1 MEKGEE
7 EMVKKK
13 IICPKC
19 GQENLFPTKECVR
32 CGSSFILFPELRGLF
47 EKGEQ
52 RKNKIKE
59 PISKTDDLKGEPL
72 ICPKCGQENDSLSL
86 ECSRCGIVFLKY
98 YDIQAR
104 EETDEEKKAELLA
117 KKEKEEEKTEALAK
131 KKEEEERAEAL
142 IRKKEEEERAEALS
156 KQKEEE
162 EKAEALQRQKKEE
175 EAEVLRRKKEEEEK
189 TEALRRQKE
198 QEERAEALRRQK
210 EEEEKA
216 EALRKQKEA
225 EERAEALR
233 RQKEEE
239 DERAEALRRQKEQE
253 ERAEALRR
261 QKEEE
266 EKAEALR
273 RQKEEEEKAEALRR
287 QKEEEEKKE
296 LQKKIDEITNVLKPK
311 AKIRDLLKKYEGQT
325 IGTNHDSP
333 TEIKGADLIKVGDD
347 LFSILLADEKLIK
360 SYPLR
365 AITSIIEG
373 VNGVSDGNTEEKSK
387 FSIVILVHHPV
398 L

>member
-72 ICPKCGQENDSLSL
+72 LCPKCGQENDSLSL

-98 YDIQAR
+98 FDIQAR
-104 EETDEEKKAELLA
+104 EEADEEKKAELLA
-117 KKEKEEEKTEALAK
+117 KKAKEEEKTEAFAK

-142 IRKKEEEERAEALS
+142 RRQKEEEERAEALR

-162 EKAEALQRQKKEE
+162 EKAEAL
-175 EAEVLRRKKEEEEK
+175 
-189 TEALRRQKE
+189 RRQKE
-198 QEERAEALRRQK
+198 EEERAEALRRQK

-216 EALRKQKEA
+216 EALRKQKEE
-225 EERAEALR
+225 EER
-233 RQKEEE
+233 
-239 DERAEALRRQKEQE
+239 
-253 ERAEALRR
+253 
-261 QKEEE
+261 
-266 EKAEALR
+266 
-273 RQKEEEEKAEALRR
+273 AEALRR

-296 LQKKIDEITNVLKPK
+296 LQKKIDAITNVLKPK
-311 AKIRDLLKKYEGQT
+311 AKIKDLLKKYEGQT
-325 IGTNHDSP
+325 IGINHDSP
-333 TEIKGADLIKVGDD
+333 TKIKGADLIKVGDD

-365 AITSIIEG
+365 TITSIIES
-373 VNGVSDGNTEEKSK
+373 VNGVSDANMEENSK
-387 FSIVILVHHPV
+387 FSVVILVHHPA

>member
-1 MEKGEE
+1 
-7 EMVKKK
+7 MVKKK

-72 ICPKCGQENDSLSL
+72 LCPKCGQENDSLSL

-104 EETDEEKKAELLA
+104 EETDEEKKAELIA

-142 IRKKEEEERAEALS
+142 KRQKEEEERAEALR

-162 EKAEALQRQKKEE
+162 EK
-175 EAEVLRRKKEEEEK
+175 
-189 TEALRRQKE
+189 
-198 QEERAEALRRQK
+198 AEALRRQK

-216 EALRKQKEA
+216 EALRKQKE
-225 EERAEALR
+225 
-233 RQKEEE
+233 EEE
-239 DERAEALRRQKEQE
+239 K
-253 ERAEALRR
+253 AEALRR

-287 QKEEEEKKE
+287 QKEEEEKAEVLRKQKE
-296 LQKKIDEITNVLKPK
+296 EEERAEALRRQKEEEEKKALQKKIDDITNVLKPK
-311 AKIRDLLKKYEGQT
+311 AKIKDLLKKYEGQT
-325 IGTNHDSP
+325 IGINHDSP

-365 AITSIIEG
+365 TITSIIES
-373 VNGVSDGNTEEKSK
+373 VTGVSDANMEENSK
-387 FSIVILVHHPV
+387 FSVVILVHHPV

>member
-1 MEKGEE
+1 
-7 EMVKKK
+7 MVKKK

-72 ICPKCGQENDSLSL
+72 LCPKCGQENDSLSL

-104 EETDEEKKAELLA
+104 EETDEEKKAELIA

-142 IRKKEEEERAEALS
+142 KRQKEEEERAEAL
-156 KQKEEE
+156 
-162 EKAEALQRQKKEE
+162 
-175 EAEVLRRKKEEEEK
+175 RK
-189 TEALRRQKE
+189 
-198 QEERAEALRRQK
+198 
-210 EEEEKA
+210 
-216 EALRKQKEA
+216 
-225 EERAEALR
+225 
-233 RQKEEE
+233 
-239 DERAEALRRQKEQE
+239 
-253 ERAEALRR
+253 

-273 RQKEEEEKAEALRR
+273 RQKEEEEKAEALRKQKEEEEKAEALRRQKEEEEKAEVLRKQKEEEERAEALRR
-287 QKEEEEKKE
+287 QKEEEEKKA
-296 LQKKIDEITNVLKPK
+296 LQKKIDDITNVLKPK
-311 AKIRDLLKKYEGQT
+311 AKIKDLLKKYEGQT
-325 IGTNHDSP
+325 IGINHDSP

-365 AITSIIEG
+365 TITSIIES
-373 VNGVSDGNTEEKSK
+373 VTGVSDANMEENSK
-387 FSIVILVHHPV
+387 FSVVILVHHPV

>member
-1 MEKGEE
+1 
-7 EMVKKK
+7 MVKKT

-19 GQENLFPTKECVR
+19 GQENLFPSKECAR

-52 RKNKIKE
+52 RNGKVKE
-59 PISKTDDLKGEPL
+59 PISTTDDQQGEPL
-72 ICPKCGQENDSLSL
+72 ICPKCGQENDSLSV
-86 ECSRCGIVFLKY
+86 ECSKCGIVFLKY
-98 YDIQAR
+98 YDIQSR
-104 EETDEEKKAELLA
+104 EENDEEKIAELLA
-117 KKEKEEEKTEALAK
+117 KKKKEEEKAEFLAK

-142 IRKKEEEERAEALS
+142 RR
-156 KQKEEE
+156 QQEEE
-162 EKAEALQRQKKEE
+162 EKAD
-175 EAEVLRRKKEEEEK
+175 
-189 TEALRRQKE
+189 ALRQ
-198 QEERAEALRRQK
+198 QK

-216 EALRKQKEA
+216 EALRKQKEE

-233 RQKEEE
+233 RQH
-239 DERAEALRRQKEQE
+239 
-253 ERAEALRR
+253 
-261 QKEEE
+261 EEE

-273 RQKEEEEKAEALRR
+273 Q

-296 LQKKIDEITNVLKPK
+296 LQKKIEDITNVLKPK
-311 AKIRDLLKKYEGQT
+311 AKIKDLLKEYEGQT
-325 IGTNHDSP
+325 IGINHDSP

-365 AITSIIEG
+365 TITSVIEG
-373 VNGVSDGNTEEKSK
+373 INGVSDGNTEEKSK

>member
-1 MEKGEE
+1 
-7 EMVKKK
+7 MVKKK

-19 GQENLFPTKECVR
+19 GQENLFPSKECVR

-52 RKNKIKE
+52 RNSKMKE

-104 EETDEEKKAELLA
+104 EETDEEKKAELIA
-117 KKEKEEEKTEALAK
+117 KKEKEEEKTESFAK

-142 IRKKEEEERAEALS
+142 RRQKEEEERAEALR
-156 KQKEEE
+156 KQNEEEERVEALRRQEEEAERAEALRQQKEEE
-162 EKAEALQRQKKEE
+162 EKAEAL
-175 EAEVLRRKKEEEEK
+175 
-189 TEALRRQKE
+189 RRQKE
-198 QEERAEALRRQK
+198 EEERAEALRRQK

-216 EALRKQKEA
+216 EALRKQKEE
-225 EERAEALR
+225 EERV
-233 RQKEEE
+233 
-239 DERAEALRRQKEQE
+239 
-253 ERAEALRR
+253 
-261 QKEEE
+261 
-266 EKAEALR
+266 
-273 RQKEEEEKAEALRR
+273 EALRR
-287 QKEEEEKKE
+287 QKEEEEKKA
-296 LQKKIDEITNVLKPK
+296 LQRKIEDITNVLKPK
-311 AKIRDLLKKYEGQT
+311 AKIKDLLKKYEGQT
-325 IGTNHDSP
+325 VGINHDSP

-365 AITSIIEG
+365 TIISIIEG
-373 VNGVSDGNTEEKSK
+373 VNGVSNANMEENSK
-387 FSIVILVHHPV
+387 FSIVILVHYPV

>member
-19 GQENLFPTKECVR
+19 GQENMFPSKECVR

-47 EKGEQ
+47 EKSGKRNSKTGEL
-52 RKNKIKE
+52 
-59 PISKTDDLKGEPL
+59 ISKTDDTQGKPL
-72 ICPKCGQENDSLSL
+72 LCPKCGQENDALSL

-142 IRKKEEEERAEALS
+142 RRQKEEEERAEALR

-162 EKAEALQRQKKEE
+162 EKAEALQRQKEEE
-175 EAEVLRRKKEEEEK
+175 EAEALRQQKEEEEK
-189 TEALRRQKE
+189 AEALRRQKE

-216 EALRKQKEA
+216 EALRKQKE
-225 EERAEALR
+225 
-233 RQKEEE
+233 
-239 DERAEALRRQKEQE
+239 
-253 ERAEALRR
+253 
-261 QKEEE
+261 EE
-266 EKAEALR
+266 EKAEAL
-273 RQKEEEEKAEALRR
+273 QR
-287 QKEEEEKKE
+287 QKEEEEKKA
-296 LQKKIDEITNVLKPK
+296 LQKKIDDITNVLKPK
-311 AKIRDLLKKYEGQT
+311 AKIKDLLKKYEGQT
-325 IGTNHDSP
+325 IGINHDSP
-333 TEIKGADLIKVGDD
+333 NEIKGADLIKVGDD

-365 AITSIIEG
+365 TITSIIEG
-373 VNGVSDGNTEEKSK
+373 VNGVSDANMEENSK
-387 FSIVILVHHPV
+387 FSIVILVHHHV

>member
-1 MEKGEE
+1 
-7 EMVKKK
+7 MVKKK

-19 GQENLFPTKECVR
+19 GQENLFPSKECVR

-52 RKNKIKE
+52 RKSKTKE
-59 PISKTDDLKGEPL
+59 PISKTDNLKGEIL

-131 KKEEEERAEAL
+131 KKEE
-142 IRKKEEEERAEALS
+142 
-156 KQKEEE
+156 Q
-162 EKAEALQRQKKEE
+162 
-175 EAEVLRRKKEEEEK
+175 
-189 TEALRRQKE
+189 
-198 QEERAEALRRQK
+198 ERAEALRRQK
-210 EEEEKA
+210 EEEE
-216 EALRKQKEA
+216 
-225 EERAEALR
+225 
-233 RQKEEE
+233 
-239 DERAEALRRQKEQE
+239 
-253 ERAEALRR
+253 AEALRR

-266 EKAEALR
+266 EAEALR
-273 RQKEEEEKAEALRR
+273 RQKEEEELAEALRKQKEEEEKAKALQR
-287 QKEEEEKKE
+287 QKKEEEKKE

-311 AKIRDLLKKYEGQT
+311 AKIKDLLKKYEGQT
-325 IGTNHDSP
+325 VGINHDSA
-333 TEIKGADLIKVGDD
+333 TTIKGADLIKVGDD
-347 LFSILLADEKLIK
+347 LFSILLVDEKIIK

-365 AITSIIEG
+365 TITSIIEG
-373 VNGVSDGNTEEKSK
+373 VNGVSDGNTEGKSQ

-398 L
+398 I

>member
-1 MEKGEE
+1 
-7 EMVKKK
+7 MVKKK

-52 RKNKIKE
+52 RKSKTKE
-59 PISKTDDLKGEPL
+59 PISKTDNLKGEIL

-131 KKEEEERAEAL
+131 KKEE
-142 IRKKEEEERAEALS
+142 
-156 KQKEEE
+156 Q
-162 EKAEALQRQKKEE
+162 
-175 EAEVLRRKKEEEEK
+175 
-189 TEALRRQKE
+189 
-198 QEERAEALRRQK
+198 ERAEALRRQK
-210 EEEEKA
+210 EEEE
-216 EALRKQKEA
+216 
-225 EERAEALR
+225 
-233 RQKEEE
+233 
-239 DERAEALRRQKEQE
+239 
-253 ERAEALRR
+253 AEALRR

-266 EKAEALR
+266 EAEALR
-273 RQKEEEEKAEALRR
+273 RQKEEEELAEALRKQKEEEEKAKALQRQKKEEEREEALRRKKEEEEKAESLRKQKEAEEQAEALRKQKEEEEAEALRR
-287 QKEEEEKKE
+287 QKEEEEAEALRRQKEEEERAEALRKQKEEEEKAKALQRQKKEEEKKE

-311 AKIRDLLKKYEGQT
+311 AKIKDLLKKYEGQT
-325 IGTNHDSP
+325 VGINHDSA
-333 TEIKGADLIKVGDD
+333 TTIKGADLIKVGDD
-347 LFSILLADEKLIK
+347 LFSILLVDEKIIK

-365 AITSIIEG
+365 TITSIIEG
-373 VNGVSDGNTEEKSK
+373 VNGVSDGNAEEKSQ

-398 L
+398 I

>member
-1 MEKGEE
+1 
-7 EMVKKK
+7 MVKKK

-19 GQENLFPTKECVR
+19 GQENLFPSKECVR

-47 EKGEQ
+47 KKVEQ

-59 PISKTDDLKGEPL
+59 PISKNDDLKKEPL

-98 YDIQAR
+98 FDIQAR
-104 EETDEEKKAELLA
+104 EETDEAKKADLLA
-117 KKEKEEEKTEALAK
+117 KKEKEEEKTESLAK
-131 KKEEEERAEAL
+131 KKEE
-142 IRKKEEEERAEALS
+142 
-156 KQKEEE
+156 
-162 EKAEALQRQKKEE
+162 
-175 EAEVLRRKKEEEEK
+175 
-189 TEALRRQKE
+189 
-198 QEERAEALRRQK
+198 EERAEALRRQK

-216 EALRKQKEA
+216 EALRKQKE
-225 EERAEALR
+225 EEEKAEALR

-239 DERAEALRRQKEQE
+239 ERAEALRKQKEEEEKAEALRKQKEKE

-266 EKAEALR
+266 EK
-273 RQKEEEEKAEALRR
+273 KA
-287 QKEEEEKKE
+287 
-296 LQKKIDEITNVLKPK
+296 LQKKIEDITNVLRPK
-311 AKIRDLLKKYEGQT
+311 AKIKDLLKKYEGQT
-325 IGTNHDSP
+325 IGINHDSP

-347 LFSILLADEKLIK
+347 LFSILLVEEKLIK

-365 AITSIIEG
+365 TITSIIEG
-373 VNGVSDGNTEEKSK
+373 VNGVSDGNIEENSK
-387 FSIVILVHHPV
+387 FSLVILVHHPV